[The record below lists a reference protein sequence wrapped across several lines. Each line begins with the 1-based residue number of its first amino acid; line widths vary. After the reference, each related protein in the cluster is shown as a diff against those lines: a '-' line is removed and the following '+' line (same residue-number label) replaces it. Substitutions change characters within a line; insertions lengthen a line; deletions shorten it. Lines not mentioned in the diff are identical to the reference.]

1 MSTPLQLPAEL
12 TIYVAAELRSPW
24 LAWLDS
30 EAGDAEVACAD
41 GAAVEDIDAA
51 GLQCLVALAR
61 SLAARQQRLRIDAAS
76 PALQQACRR
85 LGALHLLAPT
95 QGAAP

>member
-24 LAWLDS
+24 LTWLDRD
-30 EAGDAEVACAD
+30 AGDAEEACAD

-51 GLQCLVALAR
+51 GLQCLLALSR

-76 PALQQACRR
+76 PALRQACQR

-95 QGAAP
+95 QGPAA